1 VDTATGGPQPEARR
15 TAEVEG
21 GFSIDLERDGD
32 GWRIVLS
39 GDIDVAA
46 DAHVRA
52 ALGRALA
59 RTGSH
64 LVIDLSKTTFLDST
78 GLNDLVLAHKAA
90 QAASVRLV
98 VEPGPPSIMRTLRIA
113 GIDWLLGLGD

>member
-1 VDTATGGPQPEARR
+1 MDESFL
-15 TAEVEG
+15 VE
-21 GFSIDLERDGD
+21 LEPDGD
-32 GWRIVLS
+32 GWRIALA

-64 LVIDLSKTTFLDST
+64 LIIDLSGTSFLDST
-78 GLNDLVLAHKAA
+78 GINNLVLAHKAA
-90 QAASVRLV
+90 QAAAVRLI
-98 VEPGPPSIMRTLRIA
+98 VEPGPPSVMRTLRIA
-113 GIDWLLGLGD
+113 GIDWLLGLES

>member
-1 VDTATGGPQPEARR
+1 MRR
-15 TAEVEG
+15 TTEVDG
-21 GFSIDLERDGD
+21 GFAVDLERDGD
-32 GWRIVLS
+32 GWRIVLW

-46 DAHVRA
+46 DPHVRA

-64 LVIDLSKTTFLDST
+64 LIIDLSHTTFLDST

-90 QAASVRLV
+90 AAASVRLEV
-98 VEPGPPSIMRTLRIA
+98 VPGPPSIMRTLRIA